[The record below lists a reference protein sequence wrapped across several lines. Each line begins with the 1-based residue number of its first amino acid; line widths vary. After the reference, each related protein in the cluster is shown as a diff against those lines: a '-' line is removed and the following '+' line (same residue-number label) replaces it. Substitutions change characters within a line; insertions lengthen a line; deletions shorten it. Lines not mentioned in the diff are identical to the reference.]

1 MEDSFITAVLQ
12 SDLTSSRYLT
22 VTPGSGLQKQDFGP
36 LQPLNITTTGLLN
49 SIATQSGSSGYLIS
63 NGNGTASVRS
73 FANSASITVTNAT
86 GVIGQTSFAVVN
98 NSSIQNIT
106 TQVNGG
112 STTTPRSTL
121 NFLTI
126 GGVGVST
133 VDNAGNQST
142 DITLSFSGGGGG
154 GAPANA
160 TYWVS
165 TANGTLTNEVN
176 LGALTSGVLGIN
188 VSAGVATP
196 YKVTQIYEDTGLT
209 NLFIGTGAGNPL
221 HPTNTNNLGIGSGSL
236 VALTTG
242 IANVAVGSSSGSAI
256 TTGSTNTAVG
266 VAAFNVATDVHGSVA
281 LGYESGSSQTTYTDC
296 TFLGANSDAN
306 VNGLTN
312 ATAIGYN
319 ARISTSNTMVLGQN
333 NAIVIGDTTGP
344 TNMAGLNMMTANNTP
359 TIYVSATSTTPTANT
374 TGGTLWVDSSNNL
387 NYINATANYNL
398 LAGGGGAPTNAQY
411 WLSTANGTLTS
422 AVNLGALTSGVL
434 GITVNTGVA
443 TPYIVTQIY
452 EDTSLINLFIGT
464 DAGNPLHPTS
474 TNNLG
479 IGSESLVALTTGI
492 ANVAVGSSSGSA
504 ITTGSTNTAVGVA
517 AFNVATDVHGSV
529 ALGYES
535 GSSQTTYT
543 DCTFLGANSDANVN
557 GLTNATAIGYNAR
570 ISTSNTMVLGQNNA
584 IVIGDTTGPTNMAG
598 LNMMTANNT
607 PTIYVS
613 ATSTTPTANT
623 TGGTLWVDSSN
634 QLSYMNTNAASKVA
648 VASIGGSAA
657 TCGIGVLGGVGSI
670 VIISTTAV
678 TANSIIL
685 TQLIGIGT
693 YTLGVLTGSTI
704 PGTSFYV
711 NIAGGAPAGTQFYW
725 FIVNP
730 IS

>member
-1 MEDSFITAVLQ
+1 MADSFITAVLQ

-22 VTPGSGLQKQDFGP
+22 ATAGSGILLQDNGA
-36 LQPLNITTTGLLN
+36 LQPFNITTTGVLN

-176 LGALTSGVLGIN
+176 LGALTAGVLGITVTSGVATPYIVTQIIDAN
-188 VSAGVATP
+188 ITSNLFVGTGAGTALAFVGQNNLIVGRNAGSNIAVGTSSYNAILGDSAASNISGNYNSVLGYGAGVNLGGNYNTIAGSNAGIAQLNYTHCTFLGFGADASVNNLTGATAIGAGAIVSTSNTMAIGAPYVVIGDTGTPLSPGALNILPTNGSATLYFGSRGSSPTPNATGGFVWVDNSNNLNYTNNATTYPLTPGGNAPTNATYWVSTANGTLTNEVNLGLLTSGVVGITVSAGVATP
-196 YKVTQIYEDTGLT
+196 YIVTQIYEDTSLT

-221 HPTNTNNLGIGSGSL
+221 HPTNTNNLGIGSG
-236 VALTTG
+236 
-242 IANVAVGSSSGSAI
+242 
-256 TTGSTNTAVG
+256 
-266 VAAFNVATDVHGSVA
+266 
-281 LGYESGSSQTTYTDC
+281 
-296 TFLGANSDAN
+296 
-306 VNGLTN
+306 
-312 ATAIGYN
+312 
-319 ARISTSNTMVLGQN
+319 
-333 NAIVIGDTTGP
+333 
-344 TNMAGLNMMTANNTP
+344 
-359 TIYVSATSTTPTANT
+359 
-374 TGGTLWVDSSNNL
+374 
-387 NYINATANYNL
+387 
-398 LAGGGGAPTNAQY
+398 
-411 WLSTANGTLTS
+411 
-422 AVNLGALTSGVL
+422 
-434 GITVNTGVA
+434 
-443 TPYIVTQIY
+443 
-452 EDTSLINLFIGT
+452 
-464 DAGNPLHPTS
+464 
-474 TNNLG
+474 
-479 IGSESLVALTTGI
+479 SLVALTTGI

-685 TQLIGIGT
+685 TQLIGSLA
-693 YTLGVLTGSTI
+693 YSLGVLTGSTV
-704 PGTSFYV
+704 PGTSFAV
-711 NIAGGAPAGTQFYW
+711 NINGGAAPGTSFFW
-725 FIVNP
+725 FLVNP
-730 IS
+730 V